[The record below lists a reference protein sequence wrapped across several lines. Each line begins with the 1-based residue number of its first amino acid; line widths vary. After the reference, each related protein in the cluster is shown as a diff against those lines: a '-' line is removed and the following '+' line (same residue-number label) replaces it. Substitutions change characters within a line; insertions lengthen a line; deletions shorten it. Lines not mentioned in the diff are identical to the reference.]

1 MSYMS
6 LFDKDWGIKDKSND
20 VELDL
25 NYLFQQI
32 EQDLSNV
39 LLEPNSGEDATDG
52 AFTFIEKLT
61 KSLQAEFDGYIGQ
74 SDSDKKRFITSLTKM
89 TASKKSSK

>member
-25 NYLFQQI
+25 NYLFQ
-32 EQDLSNV
+32 
-39 LLEPNSGEDATDG
+39 
-52 AFTFIEKLT
+52 
-61 KSLQAEFDGYIGQ
+61 
-74 SDSDKKRFITSLTKM
+74 
-89 TASKKSSK
+89 